1 MARAN
6 SCTWDE
12 ADHTYAGYM
21 QWKHGDFGL
30 NAEHP
35 PLVKFLA
42 TLPLLNMD
50 LKMPPLQDRP
60 YRLQEAQGG
69 RDFVFQNDANKI
81 LFRVRVAAMVLTL
94 LLAVFVFSLRARCSA
109 RAPG

>member
-1 MARAN
+1 MIALQLTLMARAN

-21 QWKHGDFGL
+21 QWKQGDFGL
-30 NAEHP
+30 NPEHP

-42 TLPLLNMD
+42 TLPLLKMN
-50 LKMPPLQDRP
+50 LKMPPLEDRP
-60 YRLQEAQGG
+60 YRLQEVEGG
-69 RDFVFQNDANKI
+69 RDFVFGNDADTI

-94 LLAVFVFSLRARCSA
+94 LLAVFVFLAA
-109 RAPG
+109 

>member
-1 MARAN
+1 MTHPKAQRPRPVVLVAVAFFLAMIALQLTLMARAN

-30 NAEHP
+30 NPGHP

-42 TLPLLNMD
+42 TLPLLKMN
-50 LKMPPLQDRP
+50 LKMLPLEDRP
-60 YRLQEAQGG
+60 ALSLAGG
-69 RDFVFQNDANKI
+69 
-81 LFRVRVAAMVLTL
+81 
-94 LLAVFVFSLRARCSA
+94 
-109 RAPG
+109 